1 MKRIL
6 CGALLLFAALVFAQQ
21 QNPPPYNTPP
31 TLPGDRNPSQ
41 RFPPDTKAPPPQD
54 LSPLEIQDQIQ
65 KKLDTE
71 PALSSVT
78 VKATVD
84 DRSVVLTGTVDDE
97 RQHDLALR
105 VAESYAGGR
114 EIVDKIEVRGRS

>member
-6 CGALLLFAALVFAQQ
+6 CGAFVLFAALVFAQQ

-31 TLPGDRNPSQ
+31 TLPDDRIPSQ
-41 RFPPDTKAPPPQD
+41 RFPPDTKAPPPQE
-54 LSPLEIQDQIQ
+54 LSPAEIQEQIQ

-71 PALSSVT
+71 PALSSAT

-84 DRSVVLTGTVDDE
+84 DRSVVLTGTVDDK

-105 VAESYAGGR
+105 VAESYASDR
-114 EIVDKIEVRGRS
+114 KIADKITVRGRS

>member
-21 QNPPPYNTPP
+21 QNPPPYNTSP
-31 TLPGDRNPSQ
+31 TFPGDRITPE
-41 RFPPDTKAPPPQD
+41 RFPPDTKAPLQQE
-54 LSPLEIQDQIQ
+54 LSPAEIQEQIQ

-78 VKATVD
+78 LKAAVD

-105 VAESYAGGR
+105 VAESYAGER
-114 EIVDKIEVRGRS
+114 QIVDKIEVRGRS